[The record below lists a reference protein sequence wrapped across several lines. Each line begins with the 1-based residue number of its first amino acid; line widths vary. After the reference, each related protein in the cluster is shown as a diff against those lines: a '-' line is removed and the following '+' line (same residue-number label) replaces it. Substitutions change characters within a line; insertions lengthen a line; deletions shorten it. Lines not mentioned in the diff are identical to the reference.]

1 MTKGGIC
8 EVQTPFP
15 RFLFRWKMTRMMTCS
30 QDQSQKTFKGDLHS
44 DFPREPPVMDESGPS
59 KGSAKRVERKPGRKL
74 KTKPSKTKTKTTTK
88 KRSSTKTTTTTKKAK
103 LVEPSL
109 IEIEEDCP
117 ICCSTYTVKLRPK
130 IACPLSDCTFAA
142 CKHCVMRYLSED
154 TYDAPHCMGCKKPW
168 LNSFVQAVCTKTFWT
183 GAFRDHMQRLVMD
196 RERNALPQSQ
206 DWMDIYTRYRTA
218 HQREEALMA
227 EQRKI
232 KARLR
237 TIRGDID
244 AAYREKYLLEQ
255 DLQNGQRRAVLQADG
270 SYRAPRPGD
279 GTNSKEGES
288 KKEEEE
294 EKVKITMG
302 CPREACRGFIGKR
315 SQCGVCKVFV
325 CAKCRQTKAAYEDS
339 THSCKEEDLASVA
352 FLKKDSKPCPSC
364 AAPIHRISG
373 CSHMWCTAC
382 HTAFCWN
389 TMRVLNAARTHNPH
403 MTQWLMQNAGRL
415 GADARRRM
423 GINQADYETI
433 SRFRALV
440 LREPRCTPILRAWTL
455 RNHFAHLIP
464 AIRRPYQSD
473 YPLRLARL
481 AYLAGEIDEK
491 GWISKVRRHD
501 LGRQRA
507 DAKTQLFETFITG
520 MDGINCRIATEGVER
535 IDPSTVLEATEALL
549 SFFNSSWLD
558 ASKAGDL
565 GTSPSKR
572 QISPDFFWYKVG
584 CECEGKEHCYSCA
597 R

>member
-1 MTKGGIC
+1 
-8 EVQTPFP
+8 
-15 RFLFRWKMTRMMTCS
+15 
-30 QDQSQKTFKGDLHS
+30 
-44 DFPREPPVMDESGPS
+44 MDECDPS
-59 KGSAKRVERKPGRKL
+59 KLVHKKPERNSAK
-74 KTKPSKTKTKTTTK
+74 KTPTTK
-88 KRSSTKTTTTTKKAK
+88 KRSSPSLDEPTEPKTVGPKSKTT
-103 LVEPSL
+103 EPSP
-109 IEIEEDCP
+109 IGEDCP
-117 ICCSTYTVKLRPK
+117 ICCSAYTAKLRLK
-130 IACPLSDCTFAA
+130 IACPLSDCTFSA

-168 LNSFVQAVCTKTFWT
+168 LNSFVQSVCTKTFWT

-206 DWMDIYTRYRTA
+206 DWIDIYTRFRTA
-218 HQREEALMA
+218 CQREEALMA

-237 TIRGDID
+237 TIGRDIG
-244 AAYREKYLLEQ
+244 ATCREKYLLEQ
-255 DLQNGQRRAVLQADG
+255 DLKNGQRRAVLLPDG
-270 SYRAPRPGD
+270 SYRAPRPGERPGEPID
-279 GTNSKEGES
+279 TGGTATDSKETES
-288 KKEEEE
+288 KKEAEEEEE

-302 CPREACRGFIGKR
+302 CPQEGCRGFIGKR

-325 CAKCRQTKAAYEDS
+325 CAKCRQTKAAYEDP

-403 MTQWLMQNAGRL
+403 MAQWLMQNAGHL
-415 GADARRRM
+415 GADAQRRM
-423 GINQADYETI
+423 GINQADFETI
-433 SRFRALV
+433 NRFRDLV
-440 LREPRCTPILRAWTL
+440 RREVRCTPILRAWTL
-455 RNHFAHLIP
+455 RNHFAHMIRT
-464 AIRRPYQSD
+464 IRRPYQSD

-481 AYLAGEIDEK
+481 AYLKEEIDEK
-491 GWISKVRRHD
+491 EWISKVRRLD

-520 MDGINCRIATEGVER
+520 MDGINCRIATKGVNR
-535 IDPSTVLEATEALL
+535 IDPSTVLEAMEALL
-549 SFFNSSWLD
+549 TFFNSSWLD
-558 ASKAGDL
+558 ASEAGDL
-565 GTSPSKR
+565 GSSAPKW
-572 QISPDFFWYKVG
+572 QISPTFFRYKMG
-584 CECEGKEHCYSCA
+584 CECEGKKHCFSCSRA